1 MHYPAVL
8 YSYIKKIIDEKVSK
22 PNLEDYIDNA
32 AQHTKMHLGSRP
44 NDIIKNL
51 SVSRQQQNH
60 PTISKK
66 SMNSCYLKRRKK

>member
-8 YSYIKKIIDEKVSK
+8 YSYIKKKIDEKVSK